1 MKGKIGLVIGLG
13 AGYVLGSRAGRER
26 YEQIKTQWLKVWNL
40 DPVQEQVSRVQDFA
54 KSQAAAVPGAVW
66 TGAVKVVKAVS
77 KAGPTPGEKPAG
89 GIDATK
95 DAAEK
100 VADAKESHD
109 STSHDSASGGTM
121 PPAKPVGSEGTTPK
135 NKG

>member
-26 YEQIKTQWLKVWNL
+26 YQQIKAQWLKVWNL

-77 KAGPTPGEKPAG
+77 KSGTPGEKLDGA
-89 GIDATK
+89 IDATK

-109 STSHDSASGGTM
+109 KQSGGTM
-121 PPAKPVGSEGTTPK
+121 PPAKPVGSEGTTSSSSAPK
-135 NKG
+135 NKD

>member
-13 AGYVLGSRAGRER
+13 AGYVLGSRAGRAR

-77 KAGPTPGEKPAG
+77 KSGTPGEKLDGA
-89 GIDATK
+89 IDATK
-95 DAAEK
+95 DAAEM
-100 VADAKESHD
+100 VAEAKESD
-109 STSHDSASGGTM
+109 DTAPKRTTTS
-121 PPAKPVGSEGTTPK
+121 AKPAGSAGATPK
-135 NKG
+135 SKA